1 MIHLSEIFFPNSQK
15 LNILT
20 GDGQRAAVVALLAA
34 GVALGAVGT
43 RIVLLEGVIEGA
55 GHAH

>member
-1 MIHLSEIFFPNSQK
+1 M
-15 LNILT
+15 
-20 GDGQRAAVVALLAA
+20 ALLAA